1 MPNCRR
7 IKLRTARSKGLRERD
22 IVGGHVLRNALL
34 PFVTIVGLMMA
45 NFIGGTVVTEAV
57 FTYPGLGRLLITAIS
72 TRDYP
77 LIQGCILVIWS
88 SMWPSTWLSMCST
101 PTSIPA
107 LNTPDRGKPMTLLT
121 PSRPAEMFDLTGQ
134 VALVTGASRG
144 LGWAIAQ
151 VLAGAGATVVLN
163 GREEATLS
171 PRRDALRASGLSADI
186 APFDVRDANAVVSAV
201 DQISARHGRLDIL
214 LSNAGSIVRKPL
226 VEQSEE
232 DWRDVIDADL
242 TAGWRLAREAAP
254 LMSRAGYGRMIF
266 ISSVMGSVARPG
278 VTGYVAAKTGL
289 HGLVRALAVE
299 LAPNGITVN
308 ALAPGYFPTE
318 GNIGLRQSDPD
329 FEPRISARTPMGR
342 WGDPKEL
349 GAAALYLASPAAGF
363 TTGSVL
369 TVDGGLTAAI

>member
-1 MPNCRR
+1 
-7 IKLRTARSKGLRERD
+7 
-22 IVGGHVLRNALL
+22 
-34 PFVTIVGLMMA
+34 
-45 NFIGGTVVTEAV
+45 
-57 FTYPGLGRLLITAIS
+57 
-72 TRDYP
+72 
-77 LIQGCILVIWS
+77 
-88 SMWPSTWLSMCST
+88 
-101 PTSIPA
+101 
-107 LNTPDRGKPMTLLT
+107 MTLLT

-163 GREEATLS
+163 GREAATLS
-171 PRRDALRASGLSADI
+171 PRRDALRASGLSAEI
-186 APFDVRDANAVVSAV
+186 APFDVRDVKAVVSAV

-254 LMSRAGYGRMIF
+254 LMSRAGYGRLIF

-349 GAAALYLASPAAGF
+349 GAAALYLASRAAGF